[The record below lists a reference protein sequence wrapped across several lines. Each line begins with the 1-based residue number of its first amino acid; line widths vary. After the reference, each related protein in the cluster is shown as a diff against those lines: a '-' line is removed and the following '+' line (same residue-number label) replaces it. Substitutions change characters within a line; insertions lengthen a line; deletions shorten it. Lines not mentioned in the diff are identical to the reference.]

1 MVKRIVLT
9 SFLLVALLVVGLL
22 LAGGYWLLRTP
33 DGARWVLTTVSR
45 VTPVDIEVAELEG
58 ALWGELRLQ
67 DIEVTWP
74 GGAYSGSHLLLRWQP
89 LDLARLQLRVKELD
103 VGRMHVVWDE
113 SSPDPVPQEPV
124 EPLRIHWPQIEGLPL
139 RVAVV
144 IEQVRAAEIAFGA
157 RAGQPTLLRDIV
169 LSAAWE
175 QGRLEVQGLDVA
187 GAFGRI
193 SGDLGASLVAPQLA
207 SRLRWEMPR
216 EVAGVDVL
224 LLDMELDAAADL
236 VTAGPLSLQLAAA
249 DNLRFSLDGRLE
261 LASGGIALSDLI
273 LSRAAAP
280 DRVQGRVA
288 LDWPESGPRF
298 AAVLELE
305 NLDLAPELGQT
316 TRLSGHIDAEGDFQS
331 YRGHIALVN
340 ALPEWQDLALKA
352 QVEGDA
358 TGLRLD
364 EMELRVLQGVV
375 RGEVLMAWQEG
386 FFLDARLAGRE
397 LNPATIAGV
406 PDGDIN
412 LDVSGHLQVS
422 AAGELSAAAGGHFL
436 PSTLLEQDFSGQFA
450 AAWEQDDLIVER
462 LELLTQG
469 WQLQVAGRLS
479 ERLNYALEV
488 EDFSSLLPELAG
500 SATAQ
505 GWLYLRD
512 AQPGG
517 VLTASGDNF
526 AFQDL
531 RIAHWQIAAD
541 VPAPDADSRIEA
553 HLAGLRRAE
562 LSLREVALLVEGQMD
577 AHRLQLS
584 ADWGSGHAA
593 VRAAGGWLEQSWRGT
608 LEEVSGE
615 EKMLG
620 AWRTRRPAT
629 LVAGAQ
635 AVELS
640 GLVISSAVGGDLL
653 LDGAFVLQAFTG
665 HLEAAWRNFNLEH
678 INPWV
683 SDMQLAG
690 ATSGVLEVQI
700 HSPEQLDLYGDMTFF
715 GQLAVEAGI
724 VEVEQGALALAWD
737 RRGLDVQANL
747 AIIDLGRLHLQA
759 SSTAPGAPVLPAP
772 GELSLEWQG
781 MDLAALAEHLP
792 VPLDLHGA
800 LSGEIQGGWDADL
813 RLNMAGVV
821 RVTEGGLR
829 WYAEDGEISAA
840 LQTAELSWRW
850 REQTLDGDLQVL
862 LADYGEVRGD
872 FRLPLPAQVPIVFDM
887 DAPLQATLTA
897 RVREQGLL
905 ATFMPGLV
913 DETAGTLSA
922 RLTLGG
928 SARHPDFGGEFS
940 LSDAGA
946 ILPATGIVLRDF
958 EVRGV
963 LQGQQVRVTS
973 LGVSSGPGRLEGTAL
988 VDLEDWQLKSF
999 RAELSGRDV
1008 QAADLPE
1015 LEIRVSPNLR
1025 IEGGPE
1031 RLLVAGEVQV
1041 PLFVVTGWQDRTPVS
1056 PSADVVFVNGEEIE
1070 IQRPLPMA
1078 LVLDLRLV
1086 LGDSVIIKLHGLDAR
1101 LGGDL
1106 TLTTNERGDFLGNGE
1121 IRVIQGHYA
1130 TYGLRLPITRGRL
1143 FFPGGPVERP
1153 TLDILALRTV
1163 GEVRAGVQVSGTPQA
1178 PVVRLYSEP
1187 GMPDTDI
1194 LAYVVLGRPLGGG
1207 QGEIDAMMLAAGALL
1222 SQGES
1227 AAMQDRLQRR
1237 LGIDVIEVQSG
1248 DGDVQASMVTIGKYL
1263 TPDLY
1268 ISFGQSLFGESNV
1281 ARMRYSLTERWQIE
1295 SQLGDISG
1303 ADLFYRLEFR

>member
-9 SFLLVALLVVGLL
+9 SLLIAALLLVGLL

-33 DGARWVLTTVSR
+33 EGARWVLTSVSR
-45 VTPVDIEVAELEG
+45 VAPVAIEVAELEG
-58 ALWGELRLQ
+58 ALWGDLRLQ
-67 DIEVTWP
+67 DVRVTWP
-74 GGAYSGSHLLLRWQP
+74 GGAYSGSQLRLRWQP
-89 LDLARLQLRVKELD
+89 LDLARLQLRVNELD
-103 VGRMHVVWDE
+103 VGQVQIVWDE
-113 SSPDPVPQEPV
+113 SPPDSVPPEPV

-144 IEQVRAAEIAFGA
+144 VEQLHAEEIAFGA
-157 RAGQPTLLRDIV
+157 RDGQATLLRDIG

-175 QGRLEVQGLDVA
+175 QGRLEVQGLEVA
-187 GAFGRI
+187 GDFGRL
-193 SGDLGASLVAPQLA
+193 SGDLGGSLVAPQLT
-207 SRLRWEMPR
+207 SRLRWEMSQ
-216 EVAGVDVL
+216 EVAGVDVF
-224 LLDMELDAAADL
+224 LLDMDLDAAADL
-236 VTAGPLSLQLAAA
+236 VTAGPLSLQLYAA
-249 DNLRFSLDGRLE
+249 DDLYLSLAGRLE
-261 LASGGIALSDLI
+261 LAPGGVALSDLM
-273 LSRAAAP
+273 LSRAAAS

-305 NLDLAPELGQT
+305 NLNLAAELGQS

-331 YRGHIALVN
+331 YRGRIALVN
-340 ALPEWQDLALKA
+340 ALPEWQNLDLKA

-364 EMELRVLQGVV
+364 EMELRALQGVV

-397 LNPATIAGV
+397 LNPGTFAGA

-412 LDVSGHLQVS
+412 LDVDGQLQVS
-422 AAGELSAAAGGHFL
+422 AAGELNAAASGYFL

-450 AAWEQDDLIVER
+450 ASWVQDDLVVER

-469 WQLQVAGRLS
+469 WQLQAAGRLS
-479 ERLNYALEV
+479 ERLTYAVEV
-488 EDFSSLLPELAG
+488 EDFSTLLPELAG

-505 GWLYLRD
+505 GWLQLRD
-512 AQPGG
+512 GQPGG
-517 VLTASGDNF
+517 ALTASGDNF
-526 AFQDL
+526 AFQDVRL
-531 RIAHWQIAAD
+531 GRWRVAAEI
-541 VPAPDADSRIEA
+541 PAPDADSRIEA

-562 LSLREVALLVEGQMD
+562 LSLQEVTLLVEGQID
-577 AHRLQLS
+577 AHRLQVS
-584 ADWGSGHAA
+584 ANWGSGRAA
-593 VRAAGGWLEQSWRGT
+593 VQAHGGWLEQSWRGT
-608 LEEVSGE
+608 LEQLSGE

-640 GLVISSAVGGDLL
+640 GLIISSAVGGELL
-653 LDGAFVLQAFTG
+653 LDGAFVPESLTG

-724 VEVEQGALALAWD
+724 VEVEQGMLGLAWD

-747 AIIDLGRLHLQA
+747 AILDLGRLNLQA
-759 SSTAPGAPVLPAP
+759 TSTAPGAPVLPAP
-772 GELSLEWQG
+772 GELALDWQG
-781 MDLAALAEHLP
+781 MDLAALTEHLP

-800 LSGEIQGGWDADL
+800 LSGEIQGGWDEDL
-813 RLNMAGVV
+813 RLDMAGVV
-821 RVTEGGLR
+821 RVKEGGLR
-829 WYAEDGEISAA
+829 WYAEDGEISTA
-840 LQTAELSWRW
+840 LQTAELSWHW
-850 REQTLDGDLQVL
+850 QKETLGGDLQVL
-862 LADYGEVRGD
+862 LADYGEVHGD
-872 FRLPLPAQVPIVFDM
+872 FRLPLPARVPTVFDL

-913 DETAGTLSA
+913 DETVGNLRV

-928 SARHPDFGGEFS
+928 SARHPDFGGEFA

-958 EVRGV
+958 EVQGV

-988 VDLEDWQLKSF
+988 VDLQDWQLKSY

-1056 PSADVVFVNGEEIE
+1056 PSTDVVFVNGDEIE
-1070 IQRPLPMA
+1070 TQRPLPLA

-1086 LGDSVIIKLHGLDAR
+1086 LGESVIIKLHGLDAR

-1153 TLDILALRTV
+1153 TIDILALRTV
-1163 GEVRAGVQVSGTPQA
+1163 GEVRAGVQVSGTPQV
-1178 PVVRLYSEP
+1178 PLVRLYSEP

-1227 AAMQDRLQRR
+1227 AAMQDRLRRR

-1248 DGDVQASMVTIGKYL
+1248 DGDVQASMVTIGKFL

-1281 ARMRYSLTERWQIE
+1281 ARMRYSLSERWQIE

-1303 ADLFYRLEFR
+1303 ADLFFRLEFR

>member
-9 SFLLVALLVVGLL
+9 SFLIVALLVVGLL

-33 DGARWVLTTVSR
+33 EGARWVLTTVSR

-58 ALWGELRLQ
+58 ALWGELRLRDVQ
-67 DIEVTWP
+67 VSWP

-103 VGRMHVVWDE
+103 VGRVLIVWDE
-113 SSPDPVPQEPV
+113 KPADPEPPQPD
-124 EPLRIHWPQIEGLPL
+124 EPLRIFWPQLEGLPL
-139 RVAVV
+139 RVAVI
-144 IEQVRAAEIAFGA
+144 IEQVRAEEIAFGV
-157 RAGQPTLLRDIV
+157 RDGQTTLLSDIA
-169 LSAAWE
+169 LSTVWE
-175 QGRLEVQGLDVA
+175 QGRMAVRGLDVA
-187 GAFGRI
+187 GDFGRL
-193 SGDLGASLVAPQLA
+193 SGDLSGSLVAPQLV
-207 SRLRWEMPR
+207 SRLRWEMP
-216 EVAGVDVL
+216 EEMAGVDVL
-224 LLDMELDAAADL
+224 LLDMELDAASDL
-236 VTAGPLSLQLAAA
+236 VTAGPLSLQLYAA
-249 DNLRFSLDGRLE
+249 DNRRFSLEGRLE
-261 LASGGIALSDLI
+261 LASDGVALSDLV

-280 DRVQGRVA
+280 DRVHGRVA
-288 LDWPESGPRF
+288 LDWHESVPRF
-298 AAVLELE
+298 AVVLELE
-305 NLDLAPELGQT
+305 NLDLAPELGQP

-331 YRGHIALVN
+331 YRGRVALVN
-340 ALPEWQDLALKA
+340 ALPEWQDLALEA

-364 EMELRVLQGVV
+364 EMELRFLQGVV
-375 RGEVLMAWQEG
+375 RGEVLMAWQED

-397 LNPATIAGV
+397 LNPATIAGA
-406 PDGDIN
+406 PAGDIN
-412 LDVSGHLQVS
+412 LDVAGHLQVS
-422 AAGELSAAAGGHFL
+422 AAGELSAAASGHFL

-450 AAWEQDDLIVER
+450 ASWEQDDLVVER
-462 LELLTQG
+462 LELTTQG

-479 ERLNYALEV
+479 EQLEYAVEI
-488 EDFSSLLPELAG
+488 EDFSALLPELAG
-500 SATAQ
+500 SAAAQ
-505 GWLYLRD
+505 GWLHLRD
-512 AQPGG
+512 GRAGG
-517 VLTASGDNF
+517 VLNAAGDNF
-526 AFQDL
+526 AFQEIRL
-531 RIAHWQIAAD
+531 AHWRIAAD
-541 VPAPDADSRIEA
+541 VPDLDGDSRIEA
-553 HLAGLRRAE
+553 HLTGVRRAE
-562 LSLREVALLVEGQMD
+562 LSLREVALLVEGKMD

-584 ADWGSGHAA
+584 ADWGSGRAA
-593 VRAAGGWLEQSWRGT
+593 VRAAGGWLEQSWRGSI
-608 LEEVSGE
+608 EELSGE
-615 EKMLG
+615 EKLLG

-640 GLVISSAVGGDLL
+640 GLVISSAVGGELL
-653 LDGAFVLQAFTG
+653 LDGAFVPEAFTG

-683 SDMQLAG
+683 SDMQLSG

-700 HSPEQLDLYGDMTFF
+700 LSPEQLDLYGDMTLF

-724 VEVEQGALALAWD
+724 VEVEQGTLAFAWD
-737 RRGLDVQANL
+737 RRGLDVQARV
-747 AIIDLGRLHLQA
+747 AILDLGRLHLQA
-759 SSTAPGAPVLPAP
+759 TSTAPGAPVLPAP
-772 GELSLEWQG
+772 GELTLDWQG

-800 LSGEIQGGWDADL
+800 LSGEITGSWDADL
-813 RLNMAGVV
+813 RLDMAGAV
-821 RVTEGGLR
+821 RVKEGGLR

-850 REQTLDGDLQVL
+850 QGEILGGELQVQ

-872 FRLPLPAQVPIVFDM
+872 FRLPLPAQVPTVFDM

-897 RVREQGLL
+897 QVREQGLL

-922 RLTLGG
+922 RLALGG

-946 ILPATGIVLRDF
+946 ILPATGIILRDF
-958 EVRGV
+958 EVQGV

-973 LGVSSGPGRLEGTAL
+973 LGVSSGTGRLEGTAL
-988 VDLEDWQLKSF
+988 VDLEDWQLKSY

-1008 QAADLPE
+1008 QVADLPE
-1015 LEIRVSPNLR
+1015 LEIRVSPTLR

-1041 PLFVVTGWQDRTPVS
+1041 PLFIVTGWQDRTPVT
-1056 PSADVVFVNGEEIE
+1056 PSADVVFVNGDEIE
-1070 IQRPLPMA
+1070 TPRALPFTLA
-1078 LVLDLRLV
+1078 LDLRLV

-1106 TLTTNERGDFLGNGE
+1106 KLITNERGDFLGSGE
-1121 IRVIQGHYA
+1121 VRVIQGHYA

-1227 AAMQDRLQRR
+1227 AAMQDRLRRR

-1281 ARMRYSLTERWQIE
+1281 ARMRYSLTERWQVE

-1303 ADLFYRLEFR
+1303 ADLFFRLEFR